1 MRYIGNKQLLT
12 PEILELLGK
21 KGLLNN
27 NLKLLD
33 AFCGTGSV
41 SDALKGS
48 FNIIVNDILSWC
60 TLYTKGRLCAADC
73 KFKKLGFDP
82 FEFFNSNDKKIEGF
96 MFKNYSPGG
105 SKRMYFSPENA
116 KRIDYFRAKI
126 EDWKKED
133 LISEDEYCYLLSCLI
148 ESVSNVSNTA
158 GVYGAFLKH
167 WDPRAKKPIEFVKI
181 NSNDAK
187 HHKLTIYNDKTEN
200 II

>member
-82 FEFFNSNDKKIEGF
+82 FEFCMLVIGCC
-96 MFKNYSPGG
+96 MLHV
-105 SKRMYFSPENA
+105 A
-116 KRIDYFRAKI
+116 
-126 EDWKKED
+126 
-133 LISEDEYCYLLSCLI
+133 C
-148 ESVSNVSNTA
+148 
-158 GVYGAFLKH
+158 
-167 WDPRAKKPIEFVKI
+167 
-181 NSNDAK
+181 
-187 HHKLTIYNDKTEN
+187 
-200 II
+200 